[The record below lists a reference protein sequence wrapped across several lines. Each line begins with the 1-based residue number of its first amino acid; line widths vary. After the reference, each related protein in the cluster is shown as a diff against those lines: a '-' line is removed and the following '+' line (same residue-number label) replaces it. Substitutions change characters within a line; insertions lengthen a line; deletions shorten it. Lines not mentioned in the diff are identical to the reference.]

1 MAQAN
6 DHSVDRRVLP
16 KTSAGVTPGITF
28 TATPPSF
35 QSEQTAKAPV
45 IENFS
50 FASNGVAAG
59 KPRHWKYT
67 WCSCCRLVADH
78 LPCWL
83 AIGLAAHLLIGGA
96 AATAESNHQPVSTR
110 PVVYRSLEAIRPEAI
125 NRDLKSTVPTVNIGI
140 YLGETGGDP
149 HGYVT
154 APDELT
160 QSFQRAKKIF
170 ADAGVQLR
178 LLWVKRA
185 IVHTSWLAV
194 QANEVTGFP
203 APPAVNAYVGF
214 RAARWKLTTEATNV
228 FGGIIETHPENHRTI
243 YLLYLK
249 QVRMAYYDRT
259 VKDRPQIKSIP
270 TGGLSLPAY
279 LFETR
284 IPRRIRGVITLC
296 QQRGNGGR
304 TIAHELGHKL
314 INVSHEYRQISPQ
327 FEVRGEG
334 GLMLYGGGTGIPA
347 GQAGRWHKER
357 LHLSPFL
364 YQTKEDGTRQWNADY
379 RQGGHY
385 YDPLYADK
393 VIRFGVM
400 KLPQPLKQDIRP
412 GK

>member
-1 MAQAN
+1 MP
-6 DHSVDRRVLP
+6 R
-16 KTSAGVTPGITF
+16 T
-28 TATPPSF
+28 
-35 QSEQTAKAPV
+35 
-45 IENFS
+45 
-50 FASNGVAAG
+50 GVAHDSKQSANVVADSSAEAITVNDKRLAAVRLFARISFG
-59 KPRHWKYT
+59 SHWLVPDKPRPSQCTGPKGYQV
-67 WCSCCRLVADH
+67 VAEDVS
-78 LPCWL
+78 CWL
-83 AIGLAAHLLIGGA
+83 VILLTASMLIGGA
-96 AATAESNHQPVSTR
+96 AAAEREIPPVSTR
-110 PVVYRSLEAIRPEAI
+110 TVVYHPLETICPETI
-125 NRDLKSTVPTVNIGI
+125 NRDLKGTVPTVDIAI
-140 YLGETGGDP
+140 YLGETEGDP

-154 APDELT
+154 APDELV

-185 IVHTSWLAV
+185 VVHASWLAV
-194 QANEVTGFP
+194 QANDVTGSA
-203 APPAVNAYVGF
+203 APPEINAYVGF
-214 RAARWKLTTEATNV
+214 RSARWKLTAEATNV
-228 FGGIIETHPENHRTI
+228 FGSIIEPHSENHRTI

-259 VKDRPQIKSIP
+259 VKDRPQMKSIP

-334 GLMLYGGGTGIPA
+334 GLMLYGGGTEIPA
-347 GQAGRWHKER
+347 GQAGRWHQER

-400 KLPQPLKQDIRP
+400 KLPQPRKHNIPP

>member
-6 DHSVDRRVLP
+6 DHSVDRRLLP
-16 KTSAGVTPGITF
+16 KIPAGVTPGIAF
-28 TATPPSF
+28 IATPAL
-35 QSEQTAKAPV
+35 QSEQTVKAPV
-45 IENFS
+45 IEDFP

-59 KPRHWKYT
+59 KPRHSKYT
-67 WCSCCRLVADH
+67 WHSCYRLMADH

-83 AIGLAAHLLIGGA
+83 AIGLAVLRLIGGA
-96 AATAESNHQPVSTR
+96 AAAESNHPPVSTR
-110 PVVYRSLEAIRPEAI
+110 PVVYRALEAIRPEAI
-125 NRDLKSTVPTVNIGI
+125 NRDLKVTVPTVDIGI
-140 YLGETGGDP
+140 YLGETGDDP

-185 IVHTSWLAV
+185 MVHTSWLAV

-203 APPAVNAYVGF
+203 APPEVNAYVGF

-228 FGGIIETHPENHRTI
+228 FGGIIEPHPENHRTI

-259 VKDRPQIKSIP
+259 AKDRPQIKSIP

-284 IPRRIRGVITLC
+284 IPHRIRGVITLC

-314 INVSHEYRQISPQ
+314 MNVSHEYRQISPQ

-334 GLMLYGGGTGIPA
+334 GLMLYGRGTEIPA
-347 GQAGRWHKER
+347 GQVGRWHKER

-364 YQTKEDGTRQWNADY
+364 YRTKEDGTRQWNANY

-400 KLPQPLKQDIRP
+400 KLPQRPKQAAPP